1 MKILVTGGNGK
12 LATQL
17 KKYIQGDFL
26 GKETLDLTKLEDIA
40 KLEPYDII
48 IHTAKGSIDISL
60 NFKMLVKQTNP
71 KKIFAFTSRQGTF
84 MNWKK
89 NENIEYGL
97 EKLALNFVVY
107 RHNLNNND
115 AILIEP
121 GHMADNNDY
130 INAAKLF
137 YEVFC
142 NDLIFKKNMIYD
154 LIAKRYIPY

>member
-12 LATQL
+12 LAAQL

-26 GKETLDLTKLEDIA
+26 GKEILDLTKLEDIA
-40 KLEPYDII
+40 KLDPYDII

-60 NFKMLVKQTNP
+60 NFEALIKQTNP

-84 MNWKK
+84 INWKK
-89 NENIEYGL
+89 NGNIEYGL
-97 EKLALNFVVY
+97 EKLILNFIIY
-107 RHNLNNND
+107 RHNIDYEN

-121 GHMADNNDY
+121 GHMGDKNDY
-130 INAAKLF
+130 TNVAKLF
-137 YEVFC
+137 YELYC
-142 NDLIFKKNMIYD
+142 NEVNLKKNMIYD

>member
-1 MKILVTGGNGK
+1 MKILITGGNGK
-12 LATQL
+12 LATHL

-26 GKETLDLTKLEDIA
+26 GKEILDLTNLDDINKLDS
-40 KLEPYDII
+40 YDIV
-48 IHTAKGSIDISL
+48 IHTARGDIDISL
-60 NFKMLVKQTNP
+60 NFKTLIKHTNP
-71 KKIFAFTSRQGTF
+71 KKIFAFTSRQGTY

-97 EKLALNFVVY
+97 EKLILNFTVY
-107 RHNLNNND
+107 RHNIDCEN

-121 GHMADNNDY
+121 GHMADDDDY

-142 NDLIFKKNMIYD
+142 NKLISKKNMIYD
-154 LIAKRYIPY
+154 LIAKKYIPY

>member
-17 KKYIQGDFL
+17 KKYIKGDFL
-26 GKETLDLTKLEDIA
+26 GKEILDLTKLEDIA
-40 KLEPYDII
+40 KLDPYDII

-97 EKLALNFVVY
+97 EKLTLNFVVY
-107 RHNLNNND
+107 RHNLDNNN

-121 GHMADNNDY
+121 GHMETDEEYKKTAE
-130 INAAKLF
+130 LF
-137 YEVFC
+137 YKFFIKC
-142 NDLIFKKNMIYD
+142 NFDKNMIFD
-154 LIAKRYIPY
+154 LKSTRYISY